1 MPRVIR
7 KNDVHRYSLEIWHDG
22 VYQEADVV
30 FESTD
35 EDLRNNILTLR
46 KSYPPEDLWELKN
59 CRVDEEEVRPWN
71 M

>member
-1 MPRVIR
+1 MPRKR
-7 KNDVHRYSLEIWHDG
+7 ANDGVHRYSMEIWHDG

-35 EDLRNNILTLR
+35 EDLRNTINVLR

-59 CRVDEEEVRPWN
+59 CRVDE
-71 M
+71 

>member
-1 MPRVIR
+1 MPRVR
-7 KNDVHRYSLEIWHDG
+7 KNDLHRYSLEIWHDG

-46 KSYPPEDLWELKN
+46 RFMGIKELQS
-59 CRVDEEEVRPWN
+59 
-71 M
+71 